1 MNKVIWFINEYAG
14 APQYGM
20 GMRHYYLAKN
30 LAQKGFDV
38 YIFTSAYSHLL
49 RAFPK
54 IDSSYKLE
62 KIDNVNFVW
71 IKTIKYKNAHSK
83 KRVLKWW
90 LFSLKLLRIGLKNIF
105 PKPDVIIAS
114 TPEIF
119 HLSPSIYLAKKFR
132 SKFIYEIRD
141 IWPLS
146 LVEIGNISKRNPLIK
161 SMEKIENL
169 ALKKSDKIISVLP
182 NYEEYLKEKNIDVGK
197 LEIIS
202 NGICL
207 EDYKKKES
215 VPKEV
220 LEKFPKNKFIVI
232 YTGTFGKAN
241 ALEHLIKAA
250 DILKKYKNIHFILVG
265 KGMEEESLKSLV
277 GKLNLKNITF
287 LPPVSKK
294 QIQDLLRR
302 SDVCYIGL
310 RKEKI
315 FYYGVSPNK
324 IFDYMYAEKPI
335 IYAINSGNNI
345 VKDANCGISVEAENP
360 KSIAEGI
367 LKLYN
372 MSEGERKRLGKN
384 GKEYLLKH
392 HTYEKLADKL
402 EKILHE
408 I

>member
-20 GMRHYYLAKN
+20 GMRHYYLARILVKR
-30 LAQKGFDV
+30 GFKV

-49 RAFPK
+49 RTFPE
-54 IDSSYKLE
+54 IDNNYKVE

-90 LFSLKLLRIGLKNIF
+90 LFSLKLLKIGLKNIF
-105 PKPDVIIAS
+105 PNPDIIIAS

-119 HLSPSIYLAKKFR
+119 HLLPSIYLAKKFR

-146 LVEIGNISKRNPLIK
+146 LVEIGNISRQNPLIK

-169 ALKKSDKIISVLP
+169 ALKKADKIISVLP
-182 NYEEYLKEKNIDVGK
+182 NYEEYLKEKNIDTGE
-197 LEIIS
+197 LEIIP

-207 EDYKKKES
+207 EDYKEEENA
-215 VPKEV
+215 PKEV
-220 LEKFPKNKFIVI
+220 LEKIPKNKFIVI

-250 DILKKYKNIHFILVG
+250 DILKKYKGIHFILVG
-265 KGMEEESLKSLV
+265 KGMEEENLKSLV
-277 GKLNLKNITF
+277 EKLNLENITF

-302 SDVCYIGL
+302 SDICYIGL
-310 RKEKI
+310 KKERI
-315 FYYGVSPNK
+315 FNYGVSPNK
-324 IFDYMYAEKPI
+324 IFDYMYAGKPI

-345 VKDANCGISVEAENP
+345 VKDANCGVSVEAENP

-367 LKLYN
+367 LKLYKMN
-372 MSEGERKRLGKN
+372 NTERKILGKN
-384 GKEYLLKH
+384 GKKYLLKY
-392 HTYEKLADKL
+392 HTYKVITDKF
-402 EKILHE
+402 EEILND
-408 I
+408 